1 MMGLTMNALDS
12 DGLTHVGVPLMRA
25 GGPLYRVSM
34 IMVR

>member
-1 MMGLTMNALDS
+1 MVGLTTNCS
-12 DGLTHVGVPLMRA
+12 DGLTHVGLPLMRA